1 MDLCPTPF
9 RYHRRTGA
17 SWQWTFDQN
26 GTFEVALRKSAFPA
40 PAPQCRMPYLI
51 LAMPNYYPENPKQAP
66 LSDRR
71 TVYDTLL
78 AMQETG
84 KGTLRVKAEA
94 SYYVRKGA
102 SGLELTTCNI
112 YFALPLDWVPAR
124 TECACL
130 RRMSGL
136 SKWADDAE
144 RTSGWMLDA
153 VYLASPTRPDPARK
167 LLPALRRRIFFVKT
181 TARDRRE
188 VGRNGLPSEGRR

>member
-26 GTFEVALRKSAFPA
+26 ETFEVALRKSAFPA

-124 TECACL
+124 TE
-130 RRMSGL
+130 
-136 SKWADDAE
+136 
-144 RTSGWMLDA
+144 
-153 VYLASPTRPDPARK
+153 
-167 LLPALRRRIFFVKT
+167 
-181 TARDRRE
+181 
-188 VGRNGLPSEGRR
+188 

>member
-1 MDLCPTPF
+1 
-9 RYHRRTGA
+9 
-17 SWQWTFDQN
+17 
-26 GTFEVALRKSAFPA
+26 
-40 PAPQCRMPYLI
+40 MPYLI

-124 TECACL
+124 TE
-130 RRMSGL
+130 
-136 SKWADDAE
+136 
-144 RTSGWMLDA
+144 
-153 VYLASPTRPDPARK
+153 
-167 LLPALRRRIFFVKT
+167 
-181 TARDRRE
+181 
-188 VGRNGLPSEGRR
+188 